1 MNQPSLT
8 NIADD
13 EIWKLWSKER
23 TQEIKDELVLRYLP
37 LVEQTA
43 GRMRIGLPRSV
54 QLDEL
59 VNAGMIGL
67 ISAVDNFEPER
78 GFKFETYASNRVRGA
93 ILDTLR
99 DYDWMPR
106 SIRSKT
112 RSLENAL
119 VKLEGMLGEMPSDEQ
134 VAEELELSLNDYY
147 SMLEDVKVASI
158 LSLDQPI
165 PGPEGEM
172 SALSE
177 LVADEDAENA
187 NEQLDWNE
195 AKALAKK
202 MIEGLKQQERL
213 VIALYYYEELTLREI
228 GDVLG
233 ISESR
238 VSQIHSKVMITLKGK
253 LRKRLASGD

>member
-1 MNQPSLT
+1 M
-8 NIADD
+8 
-13 EIWKLWSKER
+13 
-23 TQEIKDELVLRYLP
+23 
-37 LVEQTA
+37 
-43 GRMRIGLPRSV
+43 
-54 QLDEL
+54 
-59 VNAGMIGL
+59 
-67 ISAVDNFEPER
+67 
-78 GFKFETYASNRVRGA
+78 
-93 ILDTLR
+93 
-99 DYDWMPR
+99 
-106 SIRSKT
+106 
-112 RSLENAL
+112 
-119 VKLEGMLGEMPSDEQ
+119 VKLEGMMGEMPTDEQ
-134 VAEELELSLNDYY
+134 VADELELSLNDYY
-147 SMLEDVKVASI
+147 SMLEDVKLASI

-172 SALSE
+172 SSLSE

>member
-1 MNQPSLT
+1 MNEPSLANT
-8 NIADD
+8 PDD
-13 EIWKLWSKER
+13 DIWTIWVLER
-23 TQEIKDELVLRYLP
+23 SQAVKDELVLRYLP

-54 QLDEL
+54 QFDEL

-67 ISAVDNFEPER
+67 ISAVDNFQPER

-93 ILDTLR
+93 ILDSLR

-119 VKLEGMLGEMPSDEQ
+119 VKLEGQLGMMPTDEQ
-134 VAEELELSLNDYY
+134 VANELELSLDSYY
-147 SMLEDVKVASI
+147 AMLEEVKLSSI
-158 LSLDQPI
+158 LSLDKPI

-172 SALSE
+172 SNLSE
-177 LVADEDAENA
+177 MISDEDAEDV
-187 NEQLDWNE
+187 NETLDWNE
-195 AKALAKK
+195 SKAFVKK

-238 VSQIHSKVMITLKGK
+238 VSQIHSKVMLTLRGK
-253 LRKRLASGD
+253 LRKKLDRGD